1 MGSQLGFVS
10 LYFNRK
16 SDVRFYENSRHYIL
30 ILRVIIYYKLTI
42 MLKSI
47 ETGQKNIKK
56 PVLLTRIIVDNEPVL
71 KWITTFWLSQLWMSL
86 RSESCVF
93 IQNTVKRS
101 ANRKG
106 IGLSGLLL

>member
-1 MGSQLGFVS
+1 MESEQPNMDPNVS
-10 LYFNRK
+10 TAELNA
-16 SDVRFYENSRHYIL
+16 
-30 ILRVIIYYKLTI
+30 
-42 MLKSI
+42 
-47 ETGQKNIKK
+47 NISGNG
-56 PVLLTRIIVDNEPVL
+56 IFI
-71 KWITTFWLSQLWMSL
+71 WITTFWLSQLWMSL